1 MIYPYLAW
9 FLKISAIGS
18 RSDESHILLKKWFSF
33 LNLFRKCSEAVKGS
47 KENISKLEFHFAIF
61 EFLCCK
67 MDLWVLFLGWISWG
81 AKIDQAIM
89 TVVLSLNDFMYTEN
103 FLIENLASQIYT
115 VTISSSLFCLLLLS
129 TLPSQLVERSVEMI
143 RIMVL
148 NAFVSSLV
156 TIFTLLC
163 ECVLSLDISSWNLF
177 PLRLFSLLLY
187 SFIIWIVHSNKIF
200 SEILQT
206 SFCIT
211 RCWSENIEKNI
222 AMMHWKLYWNLDIF
236 HNAFLSFFIEF

>member
-81 AKIDQAIM
+81 SQNWSSNHDRRFVTKWLHVHRKLSNWELGFTDLHRNNFIATFLSSSAVHFAKSIGWTFCWDDQNNGLKCFCI
-89 TVVLSLNDFMYTEN
+89 
-103 FLIENLASQIYT
+103 
-115 VTISSSLFCLLLLS
+115 ISSDHLHFAVWVCFEFGHFKL
-129 TLPSQLVERSVEMI
+129 E
-143 RIMVL
+143 
-148 NAFVSSLV
+148 FVSTSTGL
-156 TIFTLLC
+156 FTL
-163 ECVLSLDISSWNLF
+163 IFIYNLNCTF
-177 PLRLFSLLLY
+177 
-187 SFIIWIVHSNKIF
+187 K
-200 SEILQT
+200 
-206 SFCIT
+206 
-211 RCWSENIEKNI
+211 
-222 AMMHWKLYWNLDIF
+222 
-236 HNAFLSFFIEF
+236 